1 MATLYEIDE
10 AILACIDQETGEII
24 DAEQLDALQIERE
37 TKLENVSLWI
47 KDLRAEAEAL
57 KAEKQAFADR
67 QKAAE
72 TKAESLKKWLADALA
87 GEKFKTTK
95 VAVSFRKTQ
104 SVQVSDIWE
113 LDEKFVKYAEPTADK
128 AAIKA
133 AIKAG
138 EEVNG
143 ATLIESVSLSV
154 K

>member
-1 MATLYEIDE
+1 MRLYEIDE
-10 AILACIDQETGEII
+10 AILGCIDQETGEII
-24 DAEQLDALQIERE
+24 DPEQLDALQIERDE
-37 TKLENVSLWI
+37 KLEGVALWI
-47 KDLRAEAEAL
+47 KDLTAEAAAL
-57 KAEKQAFADR
+57 KAEKQAFAER

-72 TKAESLKKWLADALA
+72 TKAESLKKWLSKALE

-104 SVQVSDIWE
+104 SVQVSDVWE

-138 EEVNG
+138 EEIKG
-143 ATLIESVSLSV
+143 ATLIDSVSISV

>member
-1 MATLYEIDE
+1 MRLYEIDE
-10 AILACIDQETGEII
+10 AILSCIDPESGEII
-24 DAEQLDALQIERE
+24 DAEKLDALQIERDE
-37 TKLENVSLWI
+37 KLENVALWI
-47 KDLRAEAEAL
+47 KDLTAEAAAL

-72 TKAESLKKWLADALA
+72 TKAESLKKWLSKALE

-113 LDEKFVKYAEPTADK
+113 LDEKFVKFAEPTADK

-138 EEVNG
+138 SEPEK
-143 ATLIESVSLSV
+143 VSSTKRSLC
-154 K
+154 KA